1 MTFYSRNL
9 PHWHPEEACIF
20 LTWRLY
26 GTLPGGT
33 VTPDCAPASQSAKPS
48 KRNKNEESETA
59 GARFKRLDLQ
69 LDRAKIGPRWLADSR
84 IARCVE
90 DAMVRGE
97 KALAQYLLHAYVVM
111 PNHVHLL
118 ITPRLPLS
126 RIMRGIKG
134 VSARDANRIL
144 GRPGKVFWQDES
156 YDHWVRDEAEFGKI
170 RFYIEHNP
178 VGAGLVKQP
187 EDWKWSSVSSL
198 SRVQGISAPK

>member
-1 MTFYSRNL
+1 MTFYARNL
-9 PHWHPEEACIF
+9 PHWHPEGACIF

-33 VTPDCAPASQSAKPS
+33 VTPDCAPASQASNLSRSNNNLDA
-48 KRNKNEESETA
+48 ETA

-84 IARCVE
+84 IARCIE

-97 KALAQYLLHAYVVM
+97 KPLEQYILHAYVVM

-118 ITPRLPLS
+118 ITPRLPVS

-144 GRPGKVFWQDES
+144 GRGGKVFWQDES
-156 YDHWVRDEAEFGKI
+156 YDHWVRDEKEFGKI
-170 RFYIEHNP
+170 RFYIEYNP
-178 VGAGLVKQP
+178 VGAGLVKRPQ
-187 EDWKWSSVSSL
+187 DWQWSSASS
-198 SRVQGISAPK
+198 SGRVQAFST

>member
-1 MTFYSRNL
+1 
-9 PHWHPEEACIF
+9 
-20 LTWRLY
+20 
-26 GTLPGGT
+26 
-33 VTPDCAPASQSAKPS
+33 
-48 KRNKNEESETA
+48 
-59 GARFKRLDLQ
+59 
-69 LDRAKIGPRWLADSR
+69 
-84 IARCVE
+84 
-90 DAMVRGE
+90 MVRGE

-144 GRPGKVFWQDES
+144 GRYGKVFWQDES

-198 SRVQGISAPK
+198 SRVQGISAPE

>member
-9 PHWHPEEACIF
+9 PHWHPEGACIF

-33 VTPDCAPASQSAKPS
+33 VTPDCAPASQSTRIS
-48 KRNKNEESETA
+48 ERNKNEDSETA
-59 GARFKRLDLQ
+59 GARFKRLDRQ
-69 LDRAKIGPRWLADSR
+69 LDRAKIGPRWLGDSR
-84 IARCVE
+84 IAKCVE
-90 DAMVRGE
+90 DAVVRGE
-97 KALAQYLLHAYVVM
+97 KALAQYVLHAYVVM

-126 RIMRGIKG
+126 RILRGIKG

-144 GRPGKVFWQDES
+144 GRPGNVFWQDES

-170 RFYIEHNP
+170 RFYIEYNP
-178 VGAGLVKQP
+178 VTAGLVKQP

-198 SRVQGISAPK
+198 SRVQGISAPE

>member
-1 MTFYSRNL
+1 MLRPTSARSL
-9 PHWHPEEACIF
+9 IF
-20 LTWRLY
+20 SLSSS
-26 GTLPGGT
+26 GT
-33 VTPDCAPASQSAKPS
+33 VTPDCAPPLSSISLS
-48 KRNKNEESETA
+48 KRNKHDEKETA

-69 LDRAKIGPRWLADSR
+69 LDRANSGPKWLANSR

-90 DAMVRGE
+90 DTVVRGE
-97 KALAQYLLHAYVVM
+97 KLLAQYLLHAYVVM

-144 GRPGKVFWQDES
+144 GRSGKIFWQDES

-170 RFYIEHNP
+170 CFYIEYNP
-178 VGAGLVKQP
+178 VGAGLVKRP
-187 EDWKWSSVSSL
+187 EDWKWSSASL
-198 SRVQGISAPK
+198 RAGLQRRATSD

>member
-1 MTFYSRNL
+1 MPFYSRNL
-9 PHWHPEEACIF
+9 PHWHPEGACIF

-33 VTPDCAPASQSAKPS
+33 VTPDCAPTPRREKLSTRDKNSENESAG
-48 KRNKNEESETA
+48 E
-59 GARFKRLDLQ
+59 RFKRLDLQ
-69 LDRAKIGPRWLADSR
+69 LDRAKIGPRWLSDAR

-90 DAMVRGE
+90 EAIIRGE
-97 KALAQYLLHAYVVM
+97 EPLAQYLLHAYVVM
-111 PNHVHLL
+111 PNHIHLL
-118 ITPRLPLS
+118 ITPRLALS

-144 GRPGKVFWQDES
+144 GRRGKAFWQDES

-178 VGAGLVKQP
+178 VGAGLAKQP
-187 EDWKWSSVSSL
+187 EDWKWSSASTHTGL
-198 SRVQGISAPK
+198 QRTTTPN